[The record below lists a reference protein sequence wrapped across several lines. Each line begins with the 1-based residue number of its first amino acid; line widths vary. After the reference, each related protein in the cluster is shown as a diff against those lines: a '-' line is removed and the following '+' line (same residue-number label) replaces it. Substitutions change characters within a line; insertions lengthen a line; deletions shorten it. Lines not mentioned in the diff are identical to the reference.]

1 MDDEL
6 YQGWESPAGDKYFQ
20 IQRRRADKT
29 DEKTSQPHFRLMQ
42 RIGEE
47 LHHATF
53 GFAIRTY
60 PGNILDMCAAP
71 GGFLATAMKFN
82 PDSEAVAFSLPPSD
96 GGYNFL
102 FTGDKKHSVKFLDIT
117 MLAADMGV
125 TDIPEKH
132 PDAGRFLP
140 CQMRETQLFDLVLCD
155 GHVLRTHAPA
165 RASYR
170 ETREPVRL
178 KTTQLALGLEHI
190 RPGGTMIVLF
200 HKVEHWD
207 TVCFLRRFEKFSS
220 VQLYK
225 PTAGH
230 AKRSSFYMVATNVK
244 RQDPEA
250 ILAIE
255 NWKAVW
261 RAATFGTDEDFADAL
276 RKGEQSAEEVLE
288 EFGSVLVNH
297 GRKV

>member
-1 MDDEL
+1 M
-6 YQGWESPAGDKYFQ
+6 
-20 IQRRRADKT
+20 R
-29 DEKTSQPHFRLMQ
+29 

-47 LHHATF
+47 LHNATL
-53 GFAIRTY
+53 GFATRTY

-71 GGFLATAMKFN
+71 GGFLATAMHLN
-82 PDSEAVAFSLPPSD
+82 PDSEAVAFSLPLSD
-96 GGYNFL
+96 GGYNIL
-102 FTGDKKHSVKFLDIT
+102 LTEDTKLSVKFLDIT

-125 TDIPEKH
+125 TDIPKKH
-132 PDAGRFLP
+132 PDAGKFLP
-140 CQMRETQLFDLVLCD
+140 CQMKETQLFDLVLCD

-170 ETREPVRL
+170 ETREPARL

-190 RPGGTMIVLF
+190 RPGGTMVVLF
-200 HKVEHWD
+200 HKVECWD
-207 TVCFLRRFEKFSS
+207 TMCFLRRFSKFSS

-225 PTAGH
+225 PIAGH

-255 NWKAVW
+255 NLEAVW
-261 RAATFGTDEDFADAL
+261 RAATFGTDEDFAEAL
-276 RKGEQSAEEVLE
+276 RKGEQSAEDVLE
-288 EFGSVLVNH
+288 EFGSVLVKH
-297 GRKV
+297 GRKVWETQANALAKAPFIKKGGSARNVGVSKSLVADPAT